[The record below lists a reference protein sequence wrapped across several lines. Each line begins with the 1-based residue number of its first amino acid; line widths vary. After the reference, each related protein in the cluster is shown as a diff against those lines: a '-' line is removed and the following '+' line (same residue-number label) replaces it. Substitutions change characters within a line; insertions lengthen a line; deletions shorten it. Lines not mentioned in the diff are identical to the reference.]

1 MSEINNPVAMQ
12 KSKEEELL
20 KSTYNENEGFD
31 PLYVGKFCLLFK
43 NHTPSGGNV
52 AFWDHLHLTDQK

>member
-1 MSEINNPVAMQ
+1 MQ

-20 KSTYNENEGFD
+20 KSTYDENEGFD
-31 PLYVGKFCLLFK
+31 PLYVGKFCLPCK
-43 NHTPSGGNV
+43 NHTASGGNE